1 MKTQKTPKFV
11 FNAIMLSLLSM
22 PVMAAYDVNIEQKPL
37 YGVSKVTPALVV
49 APSVE
54 YPTAGAAIKNQSLS
68 LNDIKVGQPL
78 FLGYFNPKKC
88 YKYIVTIEHGQPGG
102 YAAGGGSNKEFR
114 DAVAGGTSETLS
126 EFGDGVNVNFG
137 DGYFAISSD
146 AVSAGGYQGL
156 CTGEKE
162 WSGNVMNFMTMSALD
177 IFRSTLTGGNR
188 AKGVGSSR
196 DVYLAGDTPEK
207 AYLRRANQ
215 WTKAT
220 THPNETKDQQDAA
233 MMRRSFA
240 KSVYTARINGNPALH
255 YLIPNNYYDTM
266 REISKSDGVLGSDV
280 AYTAGKKYKITWN
293 SGGKTA
299 TYECA
304 AQPLKSIVFMN
315 NGTGFNIRFLYG
327 KMATAIYASD
337 GETFSAGNNGVP
349 GGTPLSCPIPNTAFT
364 EAGNDATAKWFNVVV
379 EQEGHPTG
387 LIQDYAQRGMRT
399 AVMSY
404 LVGTDGDEGHVA
416 DAYKVDGGVLRANMR
431 NVAGDSTLGESA
443 EWNSD
448 GTLKF
453 DPDGLGTPMGSG
465 VINYINKFGDAQPY
479 DALDRLATLYYTA
492 VRYLRNGKWDG
503 DTRVGPAGSLPYPIP
518 ADAQDDAR
526 ASEGFPVIT
535 TWDDPLNPSGDPNK
549 LKDGV
554 CFAPAIITIGD
565 TNTWGDAD
573 LPHMRTYGKSNNDDD
588 VAKESDGSNSYDKVY
603 EIQGSNWLG
612 GDKGASLGGASGA
625 TKDPATSTVLG
636 MPGIAYWVKT
646 HNIRPDISA
655 ADKASGGVG
664 NQLHINTFAIDVLE
678 DSRYHNWVASAGG
691 YTGRNTMYNW
701 GESLTVGN
709 ASEVANPY
717 YLAGKFGGF
726 NHVDGQDPVMELRNR
741 ASWTDDPASTMI
753 NNSSIEAYSDGKPR
767 NFALANDPTS
777 MKNALVSAFTSLGG
791 EDNLMQTG
799 LQYNNASTVRL
810 QLKDSKELKGAE
822 LNCTTV
828 GGSETCK
835 FASDADKE
843 RVYELAS
850 TGKIPLTFRSIYK
863 TSNWT
868 GTLLASIMMDAGK
881 DASSGASLGF
891 KEVILWNGGNNLFA
905 SYHTNMG
912 DTTSRF
918 VESMNDSGTIER
930 LLPSSYSN
938 FAGSI
943 TGAAFDLDQ
952 INYYNRLPS
961 TVTAQDL
968 VKYILGDK
976 TLEADGTLR
985 SRKESLMGT
994 SIYSTAVP
1002 ILHDGAG
1009 RTHDFVSNSSNEGM
1023 LHIFNM
1029 RGEEVYAYLPQSA
1042 LPYIA
1047 NYASPS
1053 YNHHFVNDG
1062 TSIITK
1068 DGKYLVGTSGRGAS
1082 SVYGIDIS
1090 TEGAFHAVFEV
1101 NSKTNPNI
1109 GVNIGKPV
1117 DLGSNSIAFS
1127 SGYNAKG
1134 SSGSIFIY
1142 NFATERLTEVSLGS
1156 FGVGT
1161 PFGYDSDL
1169 DGVIDRI
1176 YVGDHN
1182 GSVYRVDGN
1191 CAGGGAACSWSS
1203 PSKKTIFTGTGL
1215 PVNSRPYVAK
1225 VKGKTVVLFGTGETF
1240 NEDQLRDAG
1249 QNYAYGIFEED
1260 VLSGAASGKILLEQ
1274 EIKTNYVSSKD
1285 LTGEHELKYY
1295 EGTANEL
1302 DEKIHKGWRL
1312 KLPYGYVV
1320 TSDAGIYGPND
1331 EIVTYTINKTSE
1343 DRSNSCSIV
1352 GSSAF
1357 VMVDSESGGAWK
1369 GKPLFDINNDGQ
1381 FTQEDQIAGGLSPT
1395 MVETDINGQET
1406 TIAYVMGEDG
1416 NPVNI
1421 ANMSDGDSNAQFAVN
1436 DLGAGG
1442 KQYRRI
1448 SWRLLTQ

>member
-1 MKTQKTPKFV
+1 
-11 FNAIMLSLLSM
+11 
-22 PVMAAYDVNIEQKPL
+22 
-37 YGVSKVTPALVV
+37 
-49 APSVE
+49 
-54 YPTAGAAIKNQSLS
+54 
-68 LNDIKVGQPL
+68 
-78 FLGYFNPKKC
+78 
-88 YKYIVTIEHGQPGG
+88 
-102 YAAGGGSNKEFR
+102 
-114 DAVAGGTSETLS
+114 
-126 EFGDGVNVNFG
+126 
-137 DGYFAISSD
+137 
-146 AVSAGGYQGL
+146 
-156 CTGEKE
+156 
-162 WSGNVMNFMTMSALD
+162 
-177 IFRSTLTGGNR
+177 
-188 AKGVGSSR
+188 
-196 DVYLAGDTPEK
+196 
-207 AYLRRANQ
+207 
-215 WTKAT
+215 
-220 THPNETKDQQDAA
+220 
-233 MMRRSFA
+233 
-240 KSVYTARINGNPALH
+240 
-255 YLIPNNYYDTM
+255 
-266 REISKSDGVLGSDV
+266 
-280 AYTAGKKYKITWN
+280 
-293 SGGKTA
+293 
-299 TYECA
+299 
-304 AQPLKSIVFMN
+304 
-315 NGTGFNIRFLYG
+315 
-327 KMATAIYASD
+327 
-337 GETFSAGNNGVP
+337 
-349 GGTPLSCPIPNTAFT
+349 
-364 EAGNDATAKWFNVVV
+364 
-379 EQEGHPTG
+379 
-387 LIQDYAQRGMRT
+387 
-399 AVMSY
+399 
-404 LVGTDGDEGHVA
+404 
-416 DAYKVDGGVLRANMR
+416 
-431 NVAGDSTLGESA
+431 
-443 EWNSD
+443 
-448 GTLKF
+448 
-453 DPDGLGTPMGSG
+453 
-465 VINYINKFGDAQPY
+465 
-479 DALDRLATLYYTA
+479 
-492 VRYLRNGKWDG
+492 
-503 DTRVGPAGSLPYPIP
+503 
-518 ADAQDDAR
+518 
-526 ASEGFPVIT
+526 
-535 TWDDPLNPSGDPNK
+535 
-549 LKDGV
+549 
-554 CFAPAIITIGD
+554 
-565 TNTWGDAD
+565 
-573 LPHMRTYGKSNNDDD
+573 
-588 VAKESDGSNSYDKVY
+588 
-603 EIQGSNWLG
+603 
-612 GDKGASLGGASGA
+612 
-625 TKDPATSTVLG
+625 
-636 MPGIAYWVKT
+636 
-646 HNIRPDISA
+646 
-655 ADKASGGVG
+655 
-664 NQLHINTFAIDVLE
+664 
-678 DSRYHNWVASAGG
+678 
-691 YTGRNTMYNW
+691 
-701 GESLTVGN
+701 
-709 ASEVANPY
+709 
-717 YLAGKFGGF
+717 
-726 NHVDGQDPVMELRNR
+726 
-741 ASWTDDPASTMI
+741 
-753 NNSSIEAYSDGKPR
+753 
-767 NFALANDPTS
+767 
-777 MKNALVSAFTSLGG
+777 MKNALVSAFTALGG
-791 EDNLMQTG
+791 VGNLMQTG

-810 QLKDSKELKGAE
+810 QLKDSKELKGGG
-822 LNCTTV
+822 LDCTTV
-828 GGSETCK
+828 DGRETCK
-835 FASDADKE
+835 LAGDADKE

-881 DASSGASLGF
+881 DARSGASLGF

-1029 RGEEVYAYLPQSA
+1029 RGEEVYAYMPQTA

-1117 DLGSNSIAFS
+1117 DLGANSIAFS

-1161 PFGYDSDL
+1161 PFGYDSDS

-1191 CAGGGAACSWSS
+1191 CAGGGVACSWSS

-1274 EIKTNYVSSKD
+1274 EIKTNYVKSKD

-1343 DRSNSCSIV
+1343 DKSNSCSIV

-1381 FTQEDQIAGGLSPT
+1381 FTQEDQIVGGLSPT

-1406 TIAYVMGEDG
+1406 TIAYVTGEDG
-1416 NPVNI
+1416 DPVNV
-1421 ANMSDGDSNAQFAVN
+1421 ANMSDGDSNAQFSIN